1 MLDEAIA
8 EYQKAIDIKPDYA
21 RGYYN
26 IGSAYREKKKID
38 EAIASFQ
45 KALEINPK
53 YAEAHYALAV
63 IYYEKSEFK
72 SAIEHFDQAGKL
84 GIVID
89 PKLLE
94 KLKMYR

>member
-1 MLDEAIA
+1 MFDQALS
-8 EYQKAIDIKPDYA
+8 EYQKAIEIKPDYA
-21 RGYYN
+21 KGYYN
-26 IGSAYREKKKID
+26 IGSVYRQKKKLE

-63 IYYEKSEFK
+63 IYYEKQEFK
-72 SAIEHFDQAGKL
+72 LAIEHFDQAGKL
-84 GIVID
+84 GMVVD

-94 KLKMYR
+94 RLKMYR